1 MWVEALRASLTFVGW
16 EQVFECVHA
25 LPGPHADRRGAAA
38 DGHGAELSRASRVSG
53 AWASLVNT
61 STYSTPR
68 VRVLQVY
75 GFLGA
80 VSCVR

>member
-1 MWVEALRASLTFVGW
+1 MEALRASLTFVGW
-16 EQVFECVHA
+16 GQVFECVHA
-25 LPGPHADRRGAAA
+25 LPGPHAARRGAAA
-38 DGHGAELSRASRVSG
+38 DGHGTELSRASRVSG

-68 VRVLQVY
+68 VFQVY

-80 VSCVR
+80 VSARDDDR